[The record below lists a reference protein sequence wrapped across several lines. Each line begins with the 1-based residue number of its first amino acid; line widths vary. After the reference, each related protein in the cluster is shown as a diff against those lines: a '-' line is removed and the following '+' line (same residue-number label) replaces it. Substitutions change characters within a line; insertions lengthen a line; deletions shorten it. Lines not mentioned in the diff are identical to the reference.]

1 MIEKER
7 IRIRNNK
14 APVQGR
20 YVLYWMQ
27 ASQRTHHNHAL
38 LFAIE
43 KANELNLPTVVYFGL
58 TGLYP
63 EAQERHYRFMLEGL
77 KELKRT
83 LHDMNIIMIIR
94 LESPEQGIC
103 AVSKDAALVT
113 ADVGYTRLQRE
124 WRDFAAARIECPFI
138 EVESD
143 VIVPLET
150 ASGKEQYSAAT
161 LRPRL
166 RGLLP
171 GFMRAPE
178 QVEPFYSSLDLGLES
193 IGCNDIDAVLSQAGT
208 AGKKGSPLS
217 IRGGEREASSAL
229 GEFIENRLEEYDEC
243 RNDPSLDCTSH
254 LSPYLHFGQISP
266 LHAALEV
273 KKSGAKGSGAF
284 LEELIV
290 RRELSCNFLHFNE
303 LYDNYHSLPEWAR
316 KTLESHRS
324 DRREVLYTYEDLEKA
339 ATHDPY
345 WNAAQNEMIV
355 TGRMHGYMRMYW
367 GKKIMEWSPAPEE
380 AFARA
385 LRLNNTYE
393 LDGRDPNGYTG
404 VAWCFGK
411 HDRPW
416 AERSIFG
423 TIRYMNAR
431 GLERK
436 FDIRRYV
443 EKISLLGK

>member
-1 MIEKER
+1 MVERER
-7 IRIRNNK
+7 IRVRNDK
-14 APVQGR
+14 VPLQGR

-27 ASQRTHHNHAL
+27 ASQRAHHNHAL

-43 KANELNLPTVVYFGL
+43 KANELKLPTVVYFGL

-63 EAQERHYRFMLEGL
+63 EAQLRHYRFMLEGL
-77 KELKRT
+77 KELRHA
-83 LHDMNIIMIIR
+83 LQEMNIIMIIR

-103 AVSKDAALVT
+103 TLSQRAALVIT
-113 ADVGYTRLQRE
+113 DVGYTRIQRD

-143 VIVPLET
+143 VIVPLKT
-150 ASGKEQYSAAT
+150 ASGKEQYTAAT
-161 LRPRL
+161 LRPKL
-166 RGLLP
+166 RELLP
-171 GFMRAPE
+171 LFMRAPE
-178 QVEPFYSSLDLGLES
+178 QVEPSYSSLGLDLES
-193 IGCNDIDAVLSQAGT
+193 IDCSDTDLLLSQAGT
-208 AGKKGSPLS
+208 AGKKGSPLLTK
-217 IRGGEREASSAL
+217 GGEREAASKL
-229 GEFIENRLEEYDEC
+229 EEFIENRLEDYDEC
-243 RNDPSLDCTSH
+243 RNDPCLDCTSH

-273 KKSGAKGSGAF
+273 KKAGARGSAAF

-290 RRELSCNFLHFNE
+290 RRELSCNFLHYNK
-303 LYDNYHSLPEWAR
+303 LYDRFQSIPGWAR
-316 KTLESHRS
+316 KTLESHRN
-324 DRREVLYTYEDLEKA
+324 DRREVLYTYDELERA

-345 WNAAQNEMIV
+345 WNAAQREMII

-367 GKKIMEWSPAPEE
+367 GKKILEWSPDPEE
-380 AFARA
+380 AFNRA

-416 AERSIFG
+416 AERPIFG
-423 TIRYMNAR
+423 TVRYMNAR

-443 EKISLLGK
+443 EKISTLE